1 MIPARSVS
9 RLLPRLAL
17 ALLVAAMPMAA
28 MAADLL
34 VSAAASLT
42 SAFRTLGPAF
52 EAHNPGTKVVF
63 NFAGSDALL
72 AQIVQGAPVDV
83 FAAAD
88 AATVDR
94 AEKHKLLLPG
104 TRTDFARNTLV
115 LVAPASGTLAARSIA
130 DLSRAP
136 VKRIAMGSPASVPA
150 GRYAREALEVA
161 GLWPVLEARMVFAQ
175 NVRQVVDYVARGEVD
190 AGLVYATD
198 AALIPDRVRVLAS
211 VPTRTPVTYPIAA
224 VAGSRNPAAAR
235 RFIAFVLSPDGQAVL
250 ARFGFGR
257 P

>member
-9 RLLPRLAL
+9 RLLQRLAL

-52 EAHNPGTKVVF
+52 EARNPGTKVVF

-72 AQIVQGAPVDV
+72 AQIAQGAPVDV

-94 AEKHKLLLPG
+94 AEKQKLLLPG

-115 LVAPASGTLAARSIA
+115 LVAPASATLGVKSLA
-130 DLSRAP
+130 DLPRAS
-136 VKRIAMGSPASVPA
+136 VRRIAMGSPASVPA
-150 GRYAREALEVA
+150 GRYAREAIEAA

-175 NVRQVVDYVARGEVD
+175 NVRQAVDYVARGEVD
-190 AGLVYATD
+190 AGFVYATD
-198 AALIPDRVRVLAS
+198 AALMPDRVRVLAT

-235 RFIAFVLSPDGQAVL
+235 RFIAFVLSPDGQEVL

>member
-1 MIPARSVS
+1 MANPERPAWRVRYIAAGPFPCHETPASTPMIPARSVS
-9 RLLPRLAL
+9 RLLQRLAL

-52 EAHNPGTKVVF
+52 EARNPGTKVVF

-72 AQIVQGAPVDV
+72 AQIAQGAPVDV

-94 AEKHKLLLPG
+94 AEKQKLLLPG

-115 LVAPASGTLAARSIA
+115 LVAPASATLG
-130 DLSRAP
+130 
-136 VKRIAMGSPASVPA
+136 V
-150 GRYAREALEVA
+150 
-161 GLWPVLEARMVFAQ
+161 
-175 NVRQVVDYVARGEVD
+175 
-190 AGLVYATD
+190 
-198 AALIPDRVRVLAS
+198 
-211 VPTRTPVTYPIAA
+211 
-224 VAGSRNPAAAR
+224 
-235 RFIAFVLSPDGQAVL
+235 
-250 ARFGFGR
+250 
-257 P
+257 